1 MKFASALLALLF
13 CTPLSAQDNPP
24 IVRVFVLA
32 GQSNMQGQAVVDMD
46 HPEHYNGGKGNLND
60 VMIKSKGRFDHLK
73 STDGWSD
80 REDVKVRYQTE
91 KQLKRGNLS
100 IGFSGYEDGR
110 HFGPELQ
117 FGHVVGD
124 YLEEPVLLIKTA
136 WGGKSLSKDF
146 RPPSA
151 VRARGGEV
159 GPYYQKMMQ
168 EVSEALSAAATDF
181 PEWSQHRFE
190 ISGFVWQQGW
200 NDMVNEKATGEY
212 FKNLVDLIDDVRS
225 AWNRPNLPVVVGEL
239 GNDGPDAGP
248 GMKRFRRQQARID
261 AHGPFVSNVIFVP
274 TAQHARPASESPNTG
289 HGHHWYGNAESYLLV
304 GESLGLG
311 MVELLGRQGQPK
323 ILILG
328 DSISIGY
335 TSHVKKSLKDSAF
348 VTRPMRGHRAAENCE
363 GTDKGITAI
372 DRWLAMGDGQWD
384 VIHFN
389 FGLHDL
395 KRVNADSGKNS
406 NNADDPYQSDP
417 EAYKKQLQVIVEKLK
432 QTGAHLIFATTTPV
446 PTGVKPYRAPSD
458 PATYNQIAREIMT
471 ANGIEINDLYSF
483 AAPRL
488 EQIQIPAN
496 VHFTAAGSQQLG
508 GEVTKA
514 IKAALDRQ

>member
-1 MKFASALLALLF
+1 
-13 CTPLSAQDNPP
+13 
-24 IVRVFVLA
+24 
-32 GQSNMQGQAVVDMD
+32 MQGQAVVDMD

-60 VMIKSKGRFDHLK
+60 VINRSKGRFDHLK
-73 STDGWSD
+73 SGNGWSK
-80 REDVKVRYQTE
+80 REDVKVRYRTE

-117 FGHVVGD
+117 FGNLLGD

-151 VRARGGEV
+151 VQARGGEV
-159 GPYYQKMMQ
+159 GPYYKKMMQ
-168 EVSEALSAAATDF
+168 EVNEALSEAATDF
-181 PEWSQHRFE
+181 PAWSDHRFE

-200 NDMVNEKATGEY
+200 NDMVDEKATNEY
-212 FKNLVDLIDDVRS
+212 FKNLVDLIEDVRS
-225 AWNRPNLPVVVGEL
+225 AWERPDLPVVVGEL
-239 GNDGPDAGP
+239 GNDGPKAGA
-248 GMKRFRRQQARID
+248 GIKRFRKQQARIA
-261 AHGPFVSNVIFVP
+261 AHGPFVSNVLFVP
-274 TAQHARPASESPNTG
+274 TAQHARPAEESPNTG

-311 MVELLGRQGQPK
+311 MIELLERTEQPK

-335 TSHVKKSLKDSAF
+335 TPYVKKSLKDLAF
-348 VTRPMRGHRAAENCE
+348 VTRPMRNHRGAENCE

-395 KRVNADSGKNS
+395 KRVNAETGKNS
-406 NNADDPYQSDP
+406 NLPGDPYQSSP
-417 EAYKKQLQVIVEKLK
+417 EEYGKQLQEIVEKLK
-432 QTGAHLIFATTTPV
+432 ATEAHLIFATTTPV
-446 PTGVKPYRAPSD
+446 PAGVKPYRAPTD
-458 PATYNQIAREIMT
+458 PVTYNRIAREIMAT
-471 ANGIEINDLYSF
+471 NGIEVNDLYAF
-483 AAPRL
+483 AEPRL
-488 EQIQIPAN
+488 EEIQQPAN
-496 VHFTAAGSQQLG
+496 VHFSPSGSQQLAG
-508 GEVTKA
+508 QVTKA
-514 IKAALDRQ
+514 IQAALDAQ

>member
-1 MKFASALLALLF
+1 MKFILALMASLL
-13 CTPLSAQDNPP
+13 CVPLSAQDALPT
-24 IVRVFVLA
+24 VKVFVLA

-60 VMIKSKGRFDHLK
+60 VMLKTKGRFAHLK
-73 STDGWSD
+73 SGDRWSE
-80 REDVKVRYQTE
+80 RNDVKVRYKTE
-91 KQLKRGNLS
+91 KQLKLGDLS

-136 WGGKSLSKDF
+136 WGGKSLCKDF

-151 VRARGGEV
+151 VKARGGEV
-159 GPYYQKMMQ
+159 GPYYQQMMH
-168 EVSEALSAAATDF
+168 EVELALAEAATNF

-190 ISGFVWQQGW
+190 IAGFVWQQGW
-200 NDMVNEKATGEY
+200 NDMVDEKATNEY

-225 AWNRPNLPVVVGEL
+225 IWKRPNLPVVVGEL
-239 GNDGPDAGP
+239 GNDGPNAGV

-261 AHGPFVSNVIFVP
+261 AHGPFVSNVMFVP
-274 TAQHARPASESPNTG
+274 TAQHARPAEESPNTS

-311 MVELLGRQGQPK
+311 MVELLERTGKPK

-335 TSHVKKSLKDSAF
+335 TPHVKQSMQGLGF
-348 VTRPMRGHRAAENCE
+348 VTRPMRTHRAAENCA
-363 GTDKGITAI
+363 GTDNGILAI
-372 DRWLAMGDGQWD
+372 DRWLAMGDGHWD

-395 KRVNADSGKNS
+395 KRVNAESGKNS
-406 NNADDPYQSDP
+406 NNPDDPYQSDP
-417 EAYKKQLQVIVEKLK
+417 QDYEKQLKAIVKKLK
-432 QTGAHLIFATTTPV
+432 KTGAHLIFATTTPV
-446 PTGVKPYRAPSD
+446 PPGVKPYRDPSD
-458 PATYNQIAREIMT
+458 PVTYNEIARKIMME
-471 ANGIEINDLYSF
+471 NGIEINDLYAF
-483 AAPRL
+483 TEPRL
-488 EQIQIPAN
+488 DQIQIPAN
-496 VHFTAAGSQQLG
+496 VHFTAAGSKALG
-508 GEVTKA
+508 HEVTKV
-514 IKAALDRQ
+514 IQAALNQP